1 MEYIWIITGFAAA
14 LLLILILWLS
24 ISQQEQIKYPP
35 LNSTPKP
42 SDANLTYYYTVNMN
56 NGAIIDVNGDPY
68 VIYQTIYSPLAK
80 DSTLQ
85 TKIGTYNSATT
96 ISNINEYITCVR
108 DSSNCSL
115 SPFVTKSGIAVLSI
129 NDGNKSGTIS
139 YVLNNNPTVIM
150 ENPSNYIQNSPTL
163 LFPFYFPNKSG
174 DPNVYD
180 IVGGTGFFLGKKGY
194 VYIFSASDVR
204 TVYIYYK

>member
-1 MEYIWIITGFAAA
+1 MGVYLTKQ
-14 LLLILILWLS
+14 L
-24 ISQQEQIKYPP
+24 KYPSV
-35 LNSTPKP
+35 NTTPTP
-42 SDANLTYYYTVNMN
+42 SDANLTYYYTVNMQ
-56 NGAIIDVNGDPY
+56 NGATIDVNGDPY
-68 VIYQTIYSPLAK
+68 VIYQTIYSPLTK

-96 ISNINEYITCVR
+96 ISNINEYITCVK
-108 DSSNCSL
+108 DSSNCNL
-115 SPFVTKSGIAVLSI
+115 SSYVTKSGIAVLSI
-129 NDGNKSGTIS
+129 NDGDKSGTIS
-139 YVLNNNPTVIM
+139 YVLNNNPSVTM
-150 ENPSNYIQNSPTL
+150 TAPSNYIQNSPTL

-194 VYIFSASDVR
+194 VYISSTSDIR